1 MDTREIVDN
10 DREHQMDWPTT
21 RAAFQARFDALNAQ
35 YSASLVTDLDKAIKN
50 YLSTY
55 PTASPADNTV
65 AYQAI
70 MSKINVINTLK
81 TSYQTLNNDI
91 IKLFKNEATNYN
103 LSTILNENGELQGQI
118 QQLKKIQKDTT
129 VDAESAVAR
138 DDLLRSRDTSINTHK
153 LFLMDR
159 PIRQS
164 VVPYLWVLSV
174 FCIGVALLFFRDMS
188 PSMAMNSTQT
198 VGQWYEMITSVL
210 LSTNVLLGLLV
221 AAIIAIVFLS
231 LKVSGVLG
239 K

>member
-1 MDTREIVDN
+1 
-10 DREHQMDWPTT
+10 MDWPTT

-35 YSASLVTDLDKAIKN
+35 YSASLVTDLDNAIKN

-55 PTASPADNTV
+55 PTASPADNTT

-103 LSTILNENGELQGQI
+103 LSKILNENGELQGQI

-138 DDLLRSRDTSINTHK
+138 DDLLRSRDTMINTHK

-164 VVPYLWVLSV
+164 AVPYLWVLSV
-174 FCIGVALLFFRDMS
+174 FCIGVALLFFRDIS

-198 VGQWYEMITSVL
+198 LGQWYEMITGVL

>member
-1 MDTREIVDN
+1 
-10 DREHQMDWPTT
+10 MDWPTT
-21 RAAFQARFDALNAQ
+21 RAAFQARFDALNRQ
-35 YSASLVTDLDKAIKN
+35 YSASLVTELDNAIKN

-55 PTASPADNTV
+55 PTASAADNTT

-70 MSKINVINTLK
+70 MSKVNVINTLK
-81 TSYQTLNNDI
+81 SSYQTLNDDI
-91 IKLFKNEATNYN
+91 IKLFKNESTNYN
-103 LSTILNENGELQGQI
+103 LSKILTENGELQGQI

-138 DDLLRSRDTSINTHK
+138 DDLLRSRDKLVNTHK

-174 FCIGVALLFFRDMS
+174 FCIGVALLFFRDMT

-198 VGQWYEMITSVL
+198 VGQWYEMITNVL

-231 LKVSGVLG
+231 LKVSGALG